1 MPDRQLRDRSF
12 IEPFTGDYEIAGSP
26 VPLKVSL
33 RGENSLIISVPGQ
46 PDYKLNPK
54 RGTTFQL
61 ADIPGITI
69 EFKRDAQGKVSEAV
83 LNQMGTVVVLKKKLT
98 P

>member
-1 MPDRQLRDRSF
+1 
-12 IEPFTGDYEIAGSP
+12 
-26 VPLKVSL
+26 LKVSL
-33 RGENSLIISVPGQ
+33 RGENSLIISVQGQ

-61 ADIPGITI
+61 ADLAGITI
-69 EFKRDAQGKVSEAV
+69 EFKRDPSGKVTEAV
-83 LNQMGTVVVLKKKLT
+83 LNQLGTVLVLKKKLT